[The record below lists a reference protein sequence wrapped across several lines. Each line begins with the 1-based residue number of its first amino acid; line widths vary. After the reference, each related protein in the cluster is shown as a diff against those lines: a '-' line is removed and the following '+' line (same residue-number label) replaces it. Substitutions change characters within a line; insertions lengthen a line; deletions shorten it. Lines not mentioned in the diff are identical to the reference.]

1 MKPGWTWDVWSER
14 VHLADALEGP
24 QAVAEGD
31 AAADEDKVDHRDADV
46 VGKPRNRNFLMK
58 CSGSR
63 LMWSLI
69 MLSIGLCDQLGKSPS
84 TLFLAR

>member
-1 MKPGWTWDVWSER
+1 MKSGWTWDVWSER

-31 AAADEDKVDHRDADV
+31 AAADEDKVDHRHADV
-46 VGKPRNRNFLMK
+46 VGKPGNQNFLMK
-58 CSGSR
+58 CSGGG

-69 MLSIGLCDQLGKSPS
+69 MLSIGKCDRLGKGPS
-84 TLFLAR
+84 TFF